1 MASVRLVS
9 RDGRWRVELIR
20 LIATSDHRD
29 GEWLRIRCDG
39 YFVAEQRT
47 ITELAA
53 LVDLA
58 ELEQA

>member
-1 MASVRLVS
+1 MRLVS

-29 GEWLRIRCDG
+29 GERLRIHCDG
-39 YFVAEQRT
+39 YFAAEQRT

>member
-1 MASVRLVS
+1 MSVRLVS
-9 RDGRWRVELIR
+9 RDGRWRIDLIR

-29 GEWLRIRCDG
+29 GEWLRIHCDG
-39 YFVAEQRT
+39 FFVAEYRT
-47 ITELAA
+47 LAELAV